1 MNPEEKYEFQRK
13 IRYLEKLKGDGTQL
27 ISLYI
32 PPGTN
37 VNEVSNRL
45 RSEYSQSS
53 NIKSKTTRKNVQA
66 ALERLIQKLKGVSK
80 PPENG
85 VVLFCGNIDG
95 KIELFEV
102 VPPEPVPISIYR
114 CDSRFY
120 LEPLKDM
127 TKVKNIIGIFTVD
140 RKESCI
146 ALLKGKKVEII
157 DYLTSGIPGKHRQ
170 GGQSAQRF
178 ERLHELAVHEF
189 FKRVGERV
197 NQYFSSSEVTGV
209 IVGGPGPTKNYFIN
223 EEYLQNRVKEKI
235 ISVVDTGY
243 TDEQGIQEI
252 VNKIPEILKE
262 HELSQEKK
270 ILEEFILR
278 VMKND
283 RVIFGKNNTLSALL
297 EGRLDTLLVSESY
310 DKEVYIDEINGII
323 SDQKIE
329 NAININLIDYLSE
342 KCHEFGTEMK
352 IISPDSSEGQQFLM
366 AFEGIGGFLRW

>member
-1 MNPEEKYEFQRK
+1 MTSDMYEFHRK
-13 IRYLEKLKGDGTQL
+13 LRMLEKLKGDGTQL

-37 VNEVSNRL
+37 VNEISARL
-45 RSEYSQSS
+45 RDEYSQSS

-66 ALERLIQKLKGVSK
+66 ALEKLIQKLKGVSK
-80 PPENG
+80 PPESG
-85 VVLFCGNIDG
+85 VVLFCGNING
-95 KIELFEV
+95 KIELYEV
-102 VPPEPVPISIYR
+102 IPPEPVPISIYR

-127 TKVKNIIGIFTVD
+127 TKVKNLIGLFTVD
-140 RKESCI
+140 RKEACV
-146 ALLKGKKVEII
+146 AMLKGRKVEIL

-189 FKRVGERV
+189 FKRVADRV

-223 EEYLQNRVKEKI
+223 EDYLQNRVKEKI
-235 ISVVDTGY
+235 IAVVDTGY

-262 HELSQEKK
+262 HELTQEKK
-270 ILEEFILR
+270 IISDFIYK
-278 VMKND
+278 VMKGEN
-283 RVIFGKNNTLSALL
+283 VIFGKNQTLQALL
-297 EGRLDTLLVSESY
+297 EGRLDTLLVSEGY
-310 DKEVYIDEINGII
+310 DKEVYIDENNYIVSEEKIPNGI
-323 SDQKIE
+323 KV
-329 NAININLIDYLSE
+329 NFIDYLTE

-352 IISPDSSEGQQFLM
+352 HISPDSAEGRQFLM
-366 AFEGIGGFLRW
+366 AFDGIGGFLRW